1 MANAWEIIVR
11 RETSPN
17 YDTLLATE
25 LFS

>member
-17 YDTLLATE
+17 DNTLLATE